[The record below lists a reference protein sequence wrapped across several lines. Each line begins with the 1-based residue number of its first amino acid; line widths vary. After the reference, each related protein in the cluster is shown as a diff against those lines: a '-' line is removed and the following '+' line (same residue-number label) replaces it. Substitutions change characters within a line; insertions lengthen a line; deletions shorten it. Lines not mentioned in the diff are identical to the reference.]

1 MPGQFLLSACIPGWA
16 HGMKGIAWR
25 KTASGPAEWDAHHA
39 SPVPS
44 WRLTPPAKTS
54 CSKVTRKG
62 NYQMTR
68 TLLNLPWLF
77 SPWEHRLP
85 TSPATIPS
93 PFFRDEVGHSVGI
106 MSLSHATLPTPQ
118 AAHSLGSPTPGRPRR
133 HHQGAEHGQGCL
145 LPRGAGPFAL
155 SAHPWLWEEQP
166 WGLPACPHRS
176 VTATQGQHGP
186 PHRHGPSTGALLLG
200 DKRLGTA
207 EGSGWAEVLLYLPAR
222 ASSRMLGYLGNGG

>member
-25 KTASGPAEWDAHHA
+25 KTAPGPAEWDAHHA

-77 SPWEHRLP
+77 SPWEHQLP

-93 PFFRDEVGHSVGI
+93 PFFTDGVGHSVGI
-106 MSLSHATLPTPQ
+106 MSLSRATPPTPQ
-118 AAHSLGSPTPGRPRR
+118 AAYSLGSPTPGRPRR
-133 HHQGAEHGQGCL
+133 HHQRAEHGQGCL
-145 LPRGAGPFAL
+145 LSRGCRAICLICPSLALGRATLGPASLTPLLSHSHPR
-155 SAHPWLWEEQP
+155 
-166 WGLPACPHRS
+166 PAR
-176 VTATQGQHGP
+176 VTAQ
-186 PHRHGPSTGALLLG
+186 
-200 DKRLGTA
+200 
-207 EGSGWAEVLLYLPAR
+207 AR
-222 ASSRMLGYLGNGG
+222 PFHQCSAFG